1 MMNRKSNAAVKV
13 QTMMLDRAA
22 SLLEDLPEKP
32 DSTISLRQAIEML
45 QQDLRASLD
54 KGYDYEELAQVLAEQ
69 EIDISP
75 STLKRYLAMS
85 QKDSPQ
91 RRPRRSRKT
100 EAETAQVSATQV
112 RDTEHVLESIA
123 G

>member
-1 MMNRKSNAAVKV
+1 MVNRKSNAAVKV
-13 QTMMLDRAA
+13 QTTMLDQAA
-22 SLLEDLPEKP
+22 SLLGDLPEKP

-54 KGYDYEELAQVLAEQ
+54 KGYDYDELADVLAEQ
-69 EIDISP
+69 DIDISP

-85 QKDSPQ
+85 QKDPDQ
-91 RRPRRSRKT
+91 PRRTRRSRKAHAEDISEDFAEDAESEL
-100 EAETAQVSATQV
+100 EA
-112 RDTEHVLESIA
+112 IA

>member
-1 MMNRKSNAAVKV
+1 MVNRKSNAAVKV
-13 QTMMLDRAA
+13 QTTMLDQAA
-22 SLLEDLPEKP
+22 SLLGDLPEKP

-45 QQDLRASLD
+45 QQDLRESLD
-54 KGYDYEELAQVLAEQ
+54 KGYDYDELARVLAEQ

-85 QKDSPQ
+85 QKDPAQ
-91 RRPRRSRKT
+91 PRRTRRSRKAHAEDISGDFAEDAESEL
-100 EAETAQVSATQV
+100 EA
-112 RDTEHVLESIA
+112 IA